1 MVPVLIVVAL
11 NIAFGLWVVR
21 LIAKDPANLRK
32 RRPPLDQKPPGQKP
46 PDQKPPA
53 P

>member
-11 NIAFGLWVVR
+11 NIAFALWVAR

-32 RRPPLDQKPPGQKP
+32 RRQPPPNPPE
-46 PDQKPPA
+46 A
-53 P
+53 